1 MKKIGEYT
9 SRGSIQ
15 TDLSINRIILF
26 DGKFDTAYKVV
37 RFEIAPHDMDNTAL
51 RMFSAKLMTDDDAAT
66 GVNWNWDNNEEIA
79 WANTGFDANGPS
91 SSLGS
96 YFSLVDPDNLV
107 VEDLYILA
115 DETASSSDVKM
126 NYYIELEKYDIS
138 DSQGALA
145 MVRNRSQ
152 S

>member
-9 SRGSIQ
+9 TRGSIQ

-37 RFEIAPHDMDNTAL
+37 EFQIAPHDMDSTSL
-51 RMFSAKLMTDDDAAT
+51 RLFTAKLMTDDDAAT

-79 WANTGFDANGPS
+79 WANTGYDANGPS
-91 SSLGS
+91 SSLGTE
-96 YFSLVDPDNLV
+96 YSLVDPDNLV

-115 DETASSSDVKM
+115 DEPALGSNVKM
-126 NYYIELEKYDIS
+126 NYFIRLEKYDIT

-152 S
+152 A